1 AGKGPVKTFT
11 IGFGASDYDETRY
24 ARLVAERYGTEH
36 EEFIVEPDAV
46 AILPQLV
53 WHYGE
58 PFADPSAIP
67 TYYVSQMARRSVTV
81 ALNGDGG
88 DEAFLGYARYRAMR
102 HLDRLDRLP
111 SGGRTALARLLG
123 MTPRSLGR
131 RLRLPQIRDM
141 LEAPIERPERRYAG
155 AIAFFGDA
163 DKR

>member
-36 EEFIVEPDAV
+36 EEFVVEPDAA

-67 TYYVSQMARRSVTV
+67 TWYVSQMARRHVTV

-102 HLDRLDRLP
+102 HIDRLDRLP
-111 SGGRTALARLLG
+111 AGLRHAAARGMALAPPGLA
-123 MTPRSLGR
+123 R
-131 RLRLPQIRDM
+131 RLRLGQIRAM
-141 LEAPIERPERRYAG
+141 LEE
-155 AIAFFGDA
+155 
-163 DKR
+163 